1 MVNFLGKSLSEE
13 QLSRLTEHLRI
24 DQFVKNEAVNY
35 EVCKELGFMNN
46 TGHFI
51 RKGNNRQQLSLPA
64 DYKLLKHYFFLFI
77 VSSFTK

>member
-24 DQFVKNEAVNY
+24 DQFAKNEAVNY

-51 RKGNNRQQLSLPA
+51 RKGNNRQ
-64 DYKLLKHYFFLFI
+64 
-77 VSSFTK
+77 